1 MGVVQVLDSSD
12 SLSSVNQATRR
23 TKLLDEGD
31 GGYALV
37 FSNGAHAPLV
47 LPDHGEVVVG
57 REAPAVLLVRD
68 DSVSRQHAKVHG
80 GSPPELEDLGSTN
93 GTKVM
98 GRLLA
103 AGERAKLGFGTVVE
117 LGSVVAFV
125 QRAEGLDA
133 HRNSPTAQSSSR
145 MTIAP
150 PAATFPP
157 PRSDE
162 RSVVI
167 ADPEM
172 VRLYRLIDVISPS
185 RLSILVLGETG
196 AGKDVYAETIHR
208 RSPRARAPFMRI
220 NCAALPENLLE
231 AELFGYERGAFT
243 GALQA
248 KLGLFEAADGGTV
261 FLDEIGEMTLSTQAK
276 LLRVLESGEVMRLG
290 SVKSK
295 RVDVR
300 FVAATNRDL
309 EALSQTGQFRSDLF
323 FRLNGVSVTLPPL
336 RRRPD
341 DILPLAKTFLG
352 PAANMLSTAA
362 ESALRNFR
370 WPGNIREL
378 KNVVERAAL
387 LSQGGAIL
395 PEHLLFSNVAVP
407 ADAPVPLPAPSAP
420 SLPAATGQ
428 QGFKEEL
435 NEMERVRI
443 LEAMEKC
450 GGNQSRAAKQLGIS
464 RTTLIKRL
472 EQYQYVRPRK
482 V

>member
-1 MGVVQVLDSSD
+1 
-12 SLSSVNQATRR
+12 
-23 TKLLDEGD
+23 
-31 GGYALV
+31 
-37 FSNGAHAPLV
+37 
-47 LPDHGEVVVG
+47 
-57 REAPAVLLVRD
+57 
-68 DSVSRQHAKVHG
+68 
-80 GSPPELEDLGSTN
+80 
-93 GTKVM
+93 M
-98 GRLLA
+98 GRILA
-103 AGERAKLGFGTVVE
+103 PGERVKLALGTVVE
-117 LGSVVAFV
+117 IGSVVAFV
-125 QRAEGLDA
+125 QRAEGA
-133 HRNSPTAQSSSR
+133 IPAPPAVSPSAASSSR

-150 PAATFPP
+150 PAAPV
-157 PRSDE
+157 RDDE
-162 RSVVI
+162 RSVIV

-172 VRLYRLIDVISPS
+172 VRLYRLIDIISPS
-185 RLSILVLGETG
+185 KLSILILGETG

-290 SVKSK
+290 SVKTK
-295 RVDVR
+295 RIDVR
-300 FVAATNRDL
+300 FVSATNRDL
-309 EALSQTGQFRSDLF
+309 EAISQTGQFRLDLF

-336 RRRPD
+336 RRRLD
-341 DILPLAKTFLG
+341 DILPLVRAFLG
-352 PAANMLSTAA
+352 PAAHHLA
-362 ESALRNFR
+362 EASAQALRAYR

-395 PEHLLFSNVAVP
+395 PEHLLFGTAP
-407 ADAPVPLPAPSAP
+407 APVDAPTPAAMPVPAPSAP
-420 SLPAATGQ
+420 SAPA
-428 QGFKEEL
+428 GFREEL
-435 NEMERVRI
+435 TEMERVRI
-443 LEAMEKC
+443 LETMEKC
-450 GGNQSRAAKQLGIS
+450 GGNQSRAAKMLGIS

-482 V
+482 GS